1 MKYLK
6 VILFFF
12 LVVFSSFFSFS
23 QEFNCDVSY
32 VLEAKVE
39 ASTADKALLEQ
50 LKTAMYE
57 FMNNQQWTNDKFKTE
72 ERINCQIQFQITAI
86 PGYGQFNG
94 SMQIQASRPV
104 FNSSY
109 NTTLLNFDD
118 SEVQINYTGGT
129 ALILPKNGYR
139 DNLSSILAFYGYF
152 ILGMDYDSFSL
163 KGGTQYFTQA
173 QQIVSNA
180 QSSGNAGWQSGET
193 GKGKRNRYW
202 LVDNVLHQLFEP
214 LRECNYEYHRKGLDV
229 LYEDKVKG
237 RKAITEALTKLNKIT
252 TTRPNSVNLL
262 NFCQAKSTELKN
274 LYIDAD
280 AKEKTDVVNLLKK
293 IDPANSSKYEQ
304 ILN

>member
-6 VILFFF
+6 IIVSLFFVF
-12 LVVFSSFFSFS
+12 INSLVSFS
-23 QEFNCDVSY
+23 QEFNCQVTIL
-32 VLEAKVE
+32 LESKVE
-39 ASTADKALLEQ
+39 ASTADKALIEQ

-72 ERINCQIQFQITAI
+72 ERINCQIQLQITAI
-86 PGYGQFNG
+86 PSYGQFNG
-94 SMQIQASRPV
+94 SMQVQSSRPA
-104 FNSSY
+104 FSSSY
-109 NTTLLNFDD
+109 NTTLFNFDD
-118 SEVQINYTGGT
+118 KEVQIAYTGGT

-163 KGGTQYFTQA
+163 KGGTPYFTQA
-173 QQIVSNA
+173 QQIVTNA
-180 QSSGNAGWQSGET
+180 QSSGGSGWQSGET

-214 LRECNYEYHRKGLDV
+214 LRECNYEYHRNGIDM

-237 RKAITEALTKLNKIT
+237 RKAITDALMKLNKIT
-252 TTRPNSVNLL
+252 ATRPNSVNLL
-262 NFCQAKSTELKN
+262 NFCQAKVVELKN

-280 AKEKTDVVNLLKK
+280 PKEKTEIVNLLKK